1 MRRILINE
9 CKQEISSFN
18 PVLAHYDDFLTDLGD
33 TVLSYHRPIR
43 SEVGGA
49 LQVFDQR
56 DDLTIIGGYSARGI
70 TSSGPIAAP
79 DFARI
84 SREFFAS
91 VQIALPLDGV
101 YLALHGAL
109 ASQDFD
115 DAEGHL
121 IEATRKIVGND
132 TPIVVSLDLHGI
144 LTDRILQHSDAVVVY
159 HTNPHIDFYETGQ
172 RAARLLVRLL
182 DKQVR
187 PTQVRVPIPALV
199 RGSNCITA
207 TGLIRGPL
215 QRAIRFENSPG
226 GVSGGIFIGNPFTD
240 VPDLC
245 SNVLLVTDGD
255 SDCAIAEATAIAN
268 DFWALKEQIQ
278 QPLTSL
284 KESIR
289 LAAAGQGRVVLVDAA
304 DATSSG
310 ASGDSNAIL
319 AELLA
324 AACPRTALIPI
335 VDPPAVQACIS
346 AGLSATITTKVGGT
360 LDPRFQPVTVTGQ
373 IISLSDG
380 HLRSESHGEAWY
392 AGPTAVLKCGP
403 ITLVIT
409 TRPVSLYDRTLFL
422 ANQQD
427 PANFDMTVV
436 KSPLCQPQ
444 FFNDGADLVLNID
457 APGSTSANLLSLGH
471 TQATRPLYPLDKDF
485 SYTPAPRIFQSP
497 RCR

>member
-18 PVLAHYDDFLTDLGD
+18 PVLAHYDDFLIDLCD
-33 TVLSYHRPIR
+33 AVLSYHRPVR

-49 LQVFDQR
+49 LEVFDQR
-56 DDLTIIGGYSARGI
+56 TDLSIIGGYSARGI

-84 SREFFAS
+84 AREFLAS
-91 VQIALPLDGV
+91 VQSALPLDGV

-109 ASQDFD
+109 ASEDID

-121 IEATRKIVGND
+121 IAATRKIVGDN

-159 HTNPHIDFYETGQ
+159 HTNPHVDFYQTGQ
-172 RAARLLVRLL
+172 RAARLLCRIL

-199 RGSNCITA
+199 RGSNCITE

-226 GVSGGIFIGNPFTD
+226 GLSGGIFIGNPFTD
-240 VPDLC
+240 VSDLC
-245 SNVLLVTDGD
+245 SNVLLVSDGD
-255 SDCAIAEATAIAN
+255 SDCALAEATAIAN

-284 KESIR
+284 EQSVH
-289 LAAAGQGRVVLVDAA
+289 LAAACQGRVVLVDAA

-335 VDPPAVQACIS
+335 VDPPAVQACIG
-346 AGLSATITTKVGGT
+346 AGLSATLTTKIGGA
-360 LDPRFQPVTVTGQ
+360 LDPRFSPVAVTGQ
-373 IISLSDG
+373 VISLSDG

-422 ANQQD
+422 ANKQD
-427 PANFDMTVV
+427 PATFDMTVV

-444 FFNDGADLVLNID
+444 FFNDGAELILNID

-471 TQATRPLYPLDKDF
+471 TQAARPLYPLDKVF
-485 SYTPAPRIFQSP
+485 PYTPTPRIFQRP
-497 RCR
+497 KCR